1 MGAGSLSCG
10 SRMSPFLALLLA
22 LGAADPASLADE
34 GVRAYEDM
42 DLDAAREHLSQAQR
56 AAPSKDRPRI
66 ELWLGIVEL
75 ERGNEAAARRWMRSA
90 LQASPA
96 LVPPPNVSPKVRA
109 LVEELRPAARPTAP
123 ARVVR
128 RTRAAVLP
136 PRLASATPASPSSLA
151 VAPHGGLDAG
161 APGLPGEEQSPATP
175 AAALSA
181 AAAEPAFMPS
191 PLVLAGAGA
200 GAVAVGAL
208 GGGVLLGVLAQGA
221 ADAAQSEASATDA
234 TARFDEANATA
245 WAANGLYA
253 FGAVAAAVGVG
264 CAAMEMA
271 GVVE

>member
-1 MGAGSLSCG
+1 
-10 SRMSPFLALLLA
+10 MSPLLALFLA
-22 LGAADPASLADE
+22 LGAADSASLTEE

-56 AAPSKDRPRI
+56 AAPSRDKPRI

-90 LQASPA
+90 LQANPA
-96 LVPPPNVSPKVRA
+96 LVPPPSVSPKVRA
-109 LVEELRPAARPTAP
+109 LVEELRPATRATTPAKVARRARP
-123 ARVVR
+123 
-128 RTRAAVLP
+128 AVLP
-136 PRLASATPASPSSLA
+136 PRPAAVSPPASPPGALE
-151 VAPHGGLDAG
+151 VAPHGGPAAEG
-161 APGLPGEEQSPATP
+161 ASPADALPAVALRPPEP
-175 AAALSA
+175 AA
-181 AAAEPAFMPS
+181 MPS
-191 PLVLAGAGA
+191 ALVLAGAGA

-221 ADAAQSEASATDA
+221 AEAAESEARAADA

-264 CAAMEMA
+264 CAAVEMA